1 MHPSAVDGADAGGR
15 RHPETVSVVIPTKN
29 EAANLPWVLE
39 RMPDWVDEI
48 LVVDGRS
55 TDGTVEVARA
65 CRPNAVIV
73 LERRPGKGAA
83 VRAGFAAAT
92 GDIVVMI
99 DADGSM
105 DPVEIGRYVAAIQR
119 GADLAKGS
127 RRMAG
132 GGSADITALRDVGN
146 RALLLGANLLL
157 GTRFSELCYGF
168 MAVRRSAVA
177 DLHLVSD
184 GFEIETEIVARAVR
198 ARQVI
203 AEVPSFEYPRRAG
216 ESNLSVVRDGLR
228 IVRTLFQVRTGIG
241 RPALE
246 PAADTVAVRGGRPGE
261 FGGEFGVRTRSAAV
275 AAIAGVAVAAGFALA
290 LLSAGT

>member
-246 PAADTVAVRGGRPGE
+246 PAADTVAVRGGRR
-261 FGGEFGVRTRSAAV
+261 GEFGVRTRSAAV